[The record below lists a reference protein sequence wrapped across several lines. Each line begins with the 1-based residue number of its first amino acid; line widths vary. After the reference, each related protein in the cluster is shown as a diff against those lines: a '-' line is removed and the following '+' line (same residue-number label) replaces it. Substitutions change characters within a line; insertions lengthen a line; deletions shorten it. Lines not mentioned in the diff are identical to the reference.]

1 MMTRMMKVALLA
13 LVVALAYCPPSLQAA
28 PITYIDTLQPG
39 VPVTGTQT
47 QPAGNQ
53 SNPIGA
59 QYYMF
64 SATAGASVDIFGD
77 RLDGAYDMSFWVI
90 NGVYTDTTQIGLS
103 FPGSAAFATFGDD
116 QDPPNLPGPFGD
128 PHVNFIAPFTGPYTV
143 AVTNFLSSND
153 PPFDFQLTANSI
165 NASTVPEPTSL
176 LLLGTGLFSL
186 VGYCYRR
193 RKLSA

>member
-13 LVVALAYCPPSLQAA
+13 LVVALAYCPPSLQAD

-103 FPGSAAFATFGDD
+103 FPGSAA
-116 QDPPNLPGPFGD
+116 
-128 PHVNFIAPFTGPYTV
+128 
-143 AVTNFLSSND
+143 
-153 PPFDFQLTANSI
+153 
-165 NASTVPEPTSL
+165 L
-176 LLLGTGLFSL
+176 LHLETIRTHRISL
-186 VGYCYRR
+186 VHSAIHTST
-193 RKLSA
+193 LSPPSLGPTRSR